1 MTQLNTAPGDGGLRL
16 DVNDVGSFGSAV
28 GGGGDAYYNPIGI
41 SLEDQ
46 TTFKSQVAIKV
57 IGEDKRSFFGDLEL
71 TNITNAVATP
81 QSNSITSFF
90 TTKGLN
96 FKLIQT
102 VSDIFQAQGQPRSG
116 SSLSQTYEVTN
127 PGNTSISIEL
137 IRYFDGDLNFDG
149 SNDDGRTDAGGR
161 FLRSGQEV
169 LFETDS
175 GETAQISTTFIGI
188 TTTEGPSA
196 SSSGRYEVGLFNEVL
211 SHIENGDTLNNS
223 VYNDGNDD
231 GFADTPYDIAL
242 AFSNKYTINPGQTI
256 TYVTSTTFGQGAPA
270 VAVLPNRPPIVA
282 NHIAD
287 ATATLGTA
295 FSLVVAADAFKDL
308 DAGDTLTYKA
318 SLDSGAAL
326 PTWLRFDPATRK
338 FSGTPAVSDISSI
351 KVRVT
356 ATDSKQGSVSDP
368 FSINVVQPTVPGI
381 IPTGSKDYNYEFL
394 SKEVAYKTGW
404 KKNDKLASIY
414 LGTKFQQVAGDYVV
428 DAVFEDSQ
436 SGFYALGLTSIT
448 QAPVLVIRGT
458 EPTANSYA
466 DLLSDINPNGIGSNQ
481 YTRNSIAPLA
491 WLKNTKTTTATNRII
506 PPDITGHSLGG
517 ALAQAFAANAT
528 NASTTL
534 GDIVTFN
541 SPGVSATTVNKF
553 KADKVSRVEH
563 YIVSGDLVSLGGEKF
578 LPGKY
583 DLFDFTD
590 LNPLNNHLKPILI
603 SQVNYGATDADKQT
617 KAADVKAVDV
627 SGSISDNTTSGST
640 NWLNSTFFTYAD
652 SEYFSVLAAAELATQ
667 APGLQAFSVVP
678 PALLFRGTTE
688 KFRQVIADG
697 ATKVLNGIQNLQAG
711 NISLALPKSDLNIFG
726 LKLTAESLFANIN
739 GTQSLKLQGKV
750 SLSDIYSSA
759 IADFAGDNYVKVD
772 NSGVEVVGSLEIRG
786 FTIVPSLWEVR
797 DAELKFNTAAKT
809 IEGSADILIPAGI
822 RVGGTLGLVN
832 GKLDSIGINSNGL
845 SIPIAT
851 TGALLR
857 SIGGSI
863 KNISTNSNTTPIN
876 FNGAVKITDSISPDK
891 IKVALPSQFSSIIGP
906 GGIPNVW
913 TLDVNGTIDKNHL
926 TGTGNLSILGGIAK
940 GTATATLDWS
950 QKVLSADAN
959 LSILNGFISTQAHFT
974 ANSNAD
980 ITLSGAAQVKIPDFF
995 PVGAGSTIN
1004 GNFLL
1009 QYTNDNNSSNDF
1021 VASFTKIDFPRVGV
1035 FQLPSIERGTKIS
1048 FDGKIDW
1055 NVGNELFA
1063 QSITAQRSAN
1073 SLEVLADAQFPF
1085 AATTLQASPGLQ
1097 APLAAAAIATN
1108 QYSVQANT
1116 QWLVLNAAWTN
1127 SSSSPITV
1135 RLISPTGRVFNES
1148 DFAANNISIVNDL
1161 TDTKNRSVIIGTPA
1175 AGLWSMEVV
1184 NATGLTGLQYRAFRD
1199 SVAPTIQLD
1208 PLVDNGGQNL
1218 TINYKAIDPDSAAK
1232 ISLFY
1237 SNNNARFDGTLIK
1250 NDIAENDGNGSYVWN
1265 TEGFATGD
1273 YYVYAMISDGNTAPV
1288 MKYAPGKF
1296 KVTEADDLVIKTTA
1310 SKETAGIGEAVTYTT
1325 VVTNKGSTTSKGIV
1339 VTENLSK
1346 DSKLVNS
1353 SIVPTTNVN
1362 NELSFNLA
1370 DLAGGASQSFTVT
1383 VSPQSTGD
1391 VTKDNQLQSITST
1404 STVISKT
1411 FDPDISN
1418 NTTSI
1423 NTLIAHNTTLGLRKS
1438 ADNVW
1443 NVVGSGNMKVSLQSR
1458 TTTQLNEIGIFK
1470 VDASNQINGV
1480 SPGSVGFAKAAITSG
1495 SVVFST
1501 LPDLLTN
1508 GLDLSHSFQVN
1519 NGDRLGFFLVSNGS
1533 VEDDLNSN
1541 SFNNVITSLDPV
1553 AATAASPLKVTESGG
1568 VYNLDWKQGDKDL
1581 SVNFQ
1586 IDNAP
1591 NTLLSSAAGQQGS
1604 KEGEILDFRAFA
1616 GQNIQATFTIKRD
1629 AAYNDSIN
1637 FYKIDDASGTISAAS
1652 GQKLRPGDPGYVQAA
1667 LANAV
1672 VGPSLSGTNGQTT
1685 TDNKVFQGGSMYAP
1699 ILVTNITTGRPEGEN
1714 VFTPFA
1720 LGNADRTDHIRLL
1733 GNNTFGFEDLMGG
1746 GDKDFN
1752 DVIIQASLRFIR

>member
-1 MTQLNTAPGDGGLRL
+1 MTQLKTASGDGGLRL
-16 DVNDVGSFGSAV
+16 DVNDFGSFGSQITS
-28 GGGGDAYYNPIGI
+28 DAYYDPID
-41 SLEDQ
+41 LLQEDQ
-46 TTFKSQVAIKV
+46 TTFRSQVAIKI
-57 IGEDKRSFFGDLEL
+57 IGEDTRSFFDDLNL
-71 TNITNAVATP
+71 TNITNAVASPGTS
-81 QSNSITSFF
+81 QSNSITSSF

-102 VSDIFQAQGQPRSG
+102 VSDVFQAQGQPRSG
-116 SSLSQTYEVTN
+116 SNFSQTYEITN
-127 PGNTSISIEL
+127 PENTLVSIEL
-137 IRYFDGDLNFDG
+137 IRYFDGDLKFDG
-149 SNDDGRTDAGGR
+149 DIRDAGGR
-161 FLRSGQEV
+161 FSRNGQEI
-169 LFETDS
+169 LFETDKNEDS
-175 GETAQISTTFIGI
+175 AQVATTFVGI
-188 TTTEGPSA
+188 TTTEGQSA
-196 SSSGRYEVGLFNEVL
+196 NHIGRYEVGEYRTVRN
-211 SHIENGDTLNNS
+211 HILDGYDLNGLVDGDSNGNGFIDT
-223 VYNDGNDD
+223 G
-231 GFADTPYDIAL
+231 AYDVAS
-242 AFSNKYTINPGQTI
+242 AFSNIYTIAPGQTV
-256 TYVTSTTFGQGAPA
+256 TYVTNTTFGQGAPA

-282 NHIAD
+282 NHIVD
-287 ATATLGTA
+287 VTATSGTA
-295 FSLVVAADAFKDL
+295 FNLVIAADAFKDL

-318 SLDSGAAL
+318 SLDNGTAL
-326 PTWLRFDPATRK
+326 PTWLRFDSATRT
-338 FSGTPAVSDISSI
+338 FSGTPAVSDVSSI

-356 ATDSKQGSVSDP
+356 ATDSHQGSVSDP
-368 FSINVVQPTVPGI
+368 FSINVVQPTVIGV
-381 IPTGSKDYNYEFL
+381 IPAGNKDYTYEFL

-404 KKNDKLASIY
+404 KKNDKLGTIY

-436 SGFYALGLTSIT
+436 SGFYALGLTSLT

-466 DLLSDINPNGIGSNQ
+466 DILSDINQNGIGSNQ
-481 YTRNSIAPLA
+481 YTRNNLAPLA
-491 WLKNTKTTTATNRII
+491 WLKNTKTTTTAGRII

-517 ALAQAFAANAT
+517 ALAQVFAANAT

-541 SPGVSATTVNKF
+541 SPGVSATTVDKF
-553 KADKVSRVEH
+553 KADKASRVEH
-563 YIVSGDLVSLGGEKF
+563 YVVSGDFVSLGGEKF

-590 LNPLNNHLKPILI
+590 PNPLNNHLKPILI
-603 SQVNYGATDADKQT
+603 SQVNYGATDAGKQT

-627 SGSISDNTTSGST
+627 SGSTSDNTTSGST
-640 NWLNSTFFTYAD
+640 NWLNSSFFTYAD
-652 SEYFSVLAAAELATQ
+652 SEYFSLLAAAELATQ
-667 APGLQAFSVVP
+667 IPSLQAFATVP

-688 KFRQVIADG
+688 KFRQIIADG
-697 ATKVLNGIQNLQAG
+697 VAKVLNGIQNPPAPS
-711 NISLALPKSDLNIFG
+711 ISLALPKSDLNIFG
-726 LKLTAESLFANIN
+726 LKLTAESLFANFN

-759 IADFAGDNYVKVD
+759 IADFSGDNYVKVD

-940 GTATATLDWS
+940 GTAIATLDWS

-980 ITLSGAAQVKIPDFF
+980 ITLTGAAQVKIPDFF

-1265 TEGFATGD
+1265 TEGLATGD

-1346 DSKLVNS
+1346 DSKLINS
-1353 SIVPTTNVN
+1353 SIVPTTNIN
-1362 NELSFNLA
+1362 NDLTFNLA

-1480 SPGSVGFAKAAITSG
+1480 SPGAVGFAKAAITSG

-1591 NTLLSSAAGQQGS
+1591 NTLLSSAASQQGS
-1604 KEGEILDFRAFA
+1604 KEGEVLDFRAFA

-1637 FYKIDDASGTISAAS
+1637 LYKIDDAFGTITAAN
-1652 GQKLRPGDPGYVQAA
+1652 GQKLHPGDPGYVQAA

-1672 VGPSLSGTNGQTT
+1672 AGPSLSGTNGQTIT
-1685 TDNKVFQGGSMYAP
+1685 ADKVFQGGSMYAP
-1699 ILVTNITTGRPEGEN
+1699 ILVTNITAGRPEGEN
-1714 VFTPFA
+1714 VFTAFA

-1752 DVIIQASLRFIR
+1752 DVIIQASLRFVR